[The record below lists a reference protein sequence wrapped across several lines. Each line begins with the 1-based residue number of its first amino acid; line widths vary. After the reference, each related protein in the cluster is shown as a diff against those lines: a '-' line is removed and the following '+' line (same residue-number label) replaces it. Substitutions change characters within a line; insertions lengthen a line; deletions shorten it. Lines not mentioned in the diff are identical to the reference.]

1 MKSENPD
8 VQHFLSIPWCAAH
21 LTPTTIRET
30 PSGRFS
36 KPSGEDNFF
45 SKILNTPGTIAA
57 FLSFYNAPP
66 PDAPPLVRE
75 VDFFVTLGAD
85 VAGYPAISHG
95 GLVAALLDEVL
106 GSVFPV
112 NKARGAIPEQA
123 YMTGYLNTTYLK
135 PVPVPGTYLCRG
147 KVMRV
152 EGKKC
157 FLLGTVEDEKGTVL
171 AKAESLFIAV
181 REKL

>member
-8 VQHFLSIPWCAAH
+8 VQHFLAIPWCAAH

-30 PSGRFS
+30 PSSRFS
-36 KPSGEDNFF
+36 KASGEDNFF
-45 SKILNTPGTIAA
+45 STTLNTPGTITA
-57 FLSFYNAPP
+57 FLSFYNAPL

-75 VDFFVTLGAD
+75 VDFLVTLGPD
-85 VAGYPAISHG
+85 VAGYPSICHG

-106 GSVFPV
+106 GLIFPV
-112 NKARGAIPEQA
+112 NKSRGAIPEQA

-135 PVPVPGTYLCRG
+135 PVKVPGTYLCRAR
-147 KVMRV
+147 VLRV
-152 EGKKC
+152 EGRKC
-157 FLLGTVEDEKGTVL
+157 FLLGTVEDENGTVL
-171 AKAESLFIAV
+171 AKADSLYVAV